1 MEIHSTT
8 VPGRGVLHV
17 CRTRR
22 GGRLGLL
29 AEHSGART
37 LLCYGY
43 EAALDPDRSAQEVT
57 LEPDE
62 ADRLADLLHSRQVP
76 DRLDGLERTGA
87 GMGSA
92 LHGSRA

>member
-29 AEHSGART
+29 AERSGART

-43 EAALDPDRSAQEVT
+43 EADVDPDRAAHEVT
-57 LEPDE
+57 LDPDE
-62 ADRLADLLHSRQVP
+62 ADRLADLLHSRPVP
-76 DRLDGLERTGA
+76 DRLEALERTVA
-87 GMGSA
+87 A
-92 LHGSRA
+92 LDGIRT